1 MGTIVVK
8 NLPDQLH
15 EQLRRQAQRNHRS
28 LTKEIITLIEASVTA
43 AGRELP
49 APLKLKSGRTLTK
62 VELQAAITDGRYT
75 HYKSLDELNRHMD
88 ELRADR
94 DEVPR

>member
-15 EQLRRQAQRNHRS
+15 EQLKRQAQRNHRS
-28 LTKEIITLIEASVTA
+28 VTKEITSLIEASVTA
-43 AGRELP
+43 AGRDLP
-49 APLKLKSGRTLTK
+49 APLRLKSGRTLTRM
-62 VELQAAITDGRYT
+62 ELQEAIADGRYA
-75 HYKSLDELNRHMD
+75 HYKSPDELNRYMD